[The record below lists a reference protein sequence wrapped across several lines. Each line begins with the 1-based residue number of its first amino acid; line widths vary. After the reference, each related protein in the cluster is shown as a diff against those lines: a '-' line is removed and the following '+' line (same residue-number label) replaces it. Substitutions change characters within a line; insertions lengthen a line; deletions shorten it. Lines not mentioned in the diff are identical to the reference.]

1 MTKRRRHQPGKYKG
15 KYKAKSDRMFNGTKP
30 LTVFQ
35 AENGLWGVKDGL
47 GNIEIDPKYKK
58 VPIEHDNDNNIVRL
72 VSHSTVIEV
81 TQDDWDII

>member
-1 MTKRRRHQPGKYKG
+1 
-15 KYKAKSDRMFNGTKP
+15 MFNGTKP

-47 GNIEIDPKYKK
+47 GNIEIEPKYKK

-72 VSHSTVIEV
+72 VSLSTVIEV
-81 TQDDWDII
+81 TQDDWDIISWIDEELLYRQ